1 MGEFEGDGEEKLI
14 VAANYLVKELRSGK
28 SLTRNAKN
36 VLQNLL
42 SELSRVASSEDRE
55 DEEDDIGEIE
65 QRLNVVSEKIMTRDV
80 DESMI
85 WDLGSDEGNA
95 FLDAVNELR
104 ALIDRLDAS
113 SGLGKTGTEEQSLRK
128 AHDVL
133 QTAMARLEDEF
144 KHLLVE
150 NRLPFELEHASFR
163 SNEADLAV
171 EEGSVA
177 SFGAASTEDLNLGSS
192 NGRRNSA
199 EMVVDLINPDVISDL
214 KNIANTMV
222 ASGYDRECIQVCT
235 VVRKDSL
242 DEFLYNHEVEKL
254 SIEDVLKMD
263 WSTLN
268 TNIKKW
274 VRVMRNIVQVYLLS
288 EKSLDNHIF
297 GDVNE
302 IGLTCFVDTV
312 KAPMMQLLNF
322 GEAVS
327 LGPRQPEKLLRILEM
342 YELASELLPE
352 IDALFSDHPG
362 SIVRAE
368 YREVMRRLGDC
379 ARTTFLE
386 FKSAIAADVSSHP
399 FPGGAVHPLT
409 NYVMNYLMALTDF
422 SQTLDSLLMEQD
434 DAEDLT
440 IPPSP
445 DVLNPVMVEEES
457 TYESSS
463 SPEKFLVMTR
473 HFYSI
478 TSVLEANLQEKS
490 KLYRDVSLRHI
501 FLLNNIHYMTRKV
514 LKSELRHIFGDK
526 WNRKHTWKFQQQAT
540 EYERATWLPVLS
552 FLKDEG
558 AGSGSS
564 SGSGSGSRNLRPRER
579 FQGFNTAFEEVYKTQ
594 TAWLISDERLRED
607 VRTKASMWVI
617 QAYWTF
623 YSRHKNSVSERYI
636 KYTTDDLETLL
647 LDLFAGSPKSLNNSY
662 RR

>member
-1 MGEFEGDGEEKLI
+1 MGECEVDGEEKLI
-14 VAANYLVKELRSGK
+14 AAANYLLQELRSGK
-28 SLTRNAKN
+28 SLSRNAKKA
-36 VLQNLL
+36 LGSLL
-42 SELSRVASSEDRE
+42 SELSRVVVAIPEDNNRYE
-55 DEEDDIGEIE
+55 GDEIE
-65 QRLNVVSEKIMTRDV
+65 TRLNLVCEKIMTREV
-80 DESMI
+80 DETMI
-85 WDLGSDEGNA
+85 WDLGSDAGSE

-104 ALIDRLDAS
+104 VLIDRLD
-113 SGLGKTGTEEQSLRK
+113 GTEEEVSLRK

-163 SNEADLAV
+163 SEQALG
-171 EEGSVA
+171 EG
-177 SFGAASTEDLNLGSS
+177 SFGAASTEDLILGSS
-192 NGRRNSA
+192 NGNNNSRRRNS
-199 EMVVDLINPDVISDL
+199 EEILVRPEVISDL
-214 KNIANTMV
+214 KSIAETMF

-235 VVRKDSL
+235 TVRKQAL
-242 DEFLYNHEVEKL
+242 DEFLYDHEVEKL

-263 WSTLN
+263 WATLN

-274 VRVMRNIVQVYLLS
+274 VRVMRNIVQVYLVS
-288 EKSLDNHIF
+288 EKSLLTQIF
-297 GDVNE
+297 GE
-302 IGLTCFVDTV
+302 ETCFVDTV
-312 KAPMMQLLNF
+312 KAPVMQLLNF

-352 IDALFSDHPG
+352 IDALFSE
-362 SIVRAE
+362 SSSVRGE

-379 ARTTFLE
+379 ARATFLE
-386 FKSAIAADVSSHP
+386 FKGAIASDVSSHP

-422 SQTLDSLLMEQD
+422 SQTLDSLLMEHD
-434 DAEDLT
+434 DVEDLT

-445 DVLNPVMVEEES
+445 DVMVVVEEES
-457 TYESSS
+457 AYENSSS
-463 SPEKFLVMTR
+463 TSPEKFLAMTK

-478 TSVLEANLQEKS
+478 TSVLESNLEEKA

-514 LKSELRHIFGDK
+514 LKSELKHIFGDK

-540 EYERATWLPVLS
+540 EYERSTWLPVLS
-552 FLKDEG
+552 FLKDD
-558 AGSGSS
+558 ASG
-564 SGSGSGSRNLRPRER
+564 SGSGSGSRSLKPRER
-579 FQGFNTAFEEVYKTQ
+579 FQGFNTAFEEVYKAQ
-594 TAWLISDERLRED
+594 TGWLISDERLRED

-636 KYTTDDLETLL
+636 KYSTDDLEKLL
-647 LDLFAGSPKSLNNSY
+647 LDLFAGSSKSLNNSY

>member
-1 MGEFEGDGEEKLI
+1 
-14 VAANYLVKELRSGK
+14 
-28 SLTRNAKN
+28 
-36 VLQNLL
+36 
-42 SELSRVASSEDRE
+42 
-55 DEEDDIGEIE
+55 
-65 QRLNVVSEKIMTRDV
+65 
-80 DESMI
+80 
-85 WDLGSDEGNA
+85 
-95 FLDAVNELR
+95 
-104 ALIDRLDAS
+104 
-113 SGLGKTGTEEQSLRK
+113 
-128 AHDVL
+128 
-133 QTAMARLEDEF
+133 MARLEEEF

-150 NRLPFELEHASFR
+150 NRLPFEIEHTSFR
-163 SNEADLAV
+163 SIEADHGV
-171 EEGSVA
+171 EEGSMA
-177 SFGAASTEDLNLGSS
+177 SFGAASTEDLILGSNNNS
-192 NGRRNSA
+192 RRSSG
-199 EMVVDLINPDVISDL
+199 EIVVDLINPDVISDL
-214 KNIANTMV
+214 KNIADTMI

-235 VVRKDSL
+235 MVRKDAL
-242 DEFLYNHEVEKL
+242 DEFLYSHEVEKL
-254 SIEDVLKMD
+254 SIEDVLRMD
-263 WSTLN
+263 WATLN

-274 VRVMRNIVQVYLLS
+274 VRVMRNIVQIYLLS
-288 EKSLDNHIF
+288 EKSLDSQIF

-352 IDALFSDHPG
+352 IDALFTDQPG
-362 SIVRAE
+362 SSVRTE

-386 FKSAIAADVSSHP
+386 FKSAIASDVSSHP

-422 SQTLDSLLMEQD
+422 SHTLDSLLMEHD
-434 DAEDLT
+434 DVEEL
-440 IPPSP
+440 PPSP
-445 DVLNPVMVEEES
+445 DIINPVMVEEES
-457 TYESSS
+457 THEHSS
-463 SPEKFLVMTR
+463 SPEKFLAMTQ

-478 TSVLEANLQEKS
+478 TSVLETNLQEKS
-490 KLYRDVSLRHI
+490 KLYRDISLRHI

-552 FLKDEG
+552 YLKDD
-558 AGSGSS
+558 SG

-579 FQGFNTAFEEVYKTQ
+579 FQGFNTAFEEVYKSQ
-594 TAWLISDERLRED
+594 TGWLISDEGLRED

-623 YSRHKNSVSERYI
+623 YSRHKNTVSERYT
-636 KYTTDDLETLL
+636 KYTTDDLERLL

>member
-1 MGEFEGDGEEKLI
+1 MGEFEVDGEEKLI
-14 VAANYLVKELRSGK
+14 VAAEYLIKELRS
-28 SLTRNAKN
+28 
-36 VLQNLL
+36 VI
-42 SELSRVASSEDRE
+42 SEDR
-55 DEEDDIGEIE
+55 DEEDEIDEVE

-85 WDLGSDEGNA
+85 WDFGSDEGNLY
-95 FLDAVNELR
+95 LDAVNELR
-104 ALIDRLDAS
+104 SLIDRIDGS
-113 SGLGKTGTEEQSLRK
+113 SNGTEKLSLRK

-133 QTAMARLEDEF
+133 QTAMARLEEEF

-150 NRLPFELEHASFR
+150 NRLPFELEHSSFR
-163 SNEADLAV
+163 SIEADHGV

-177 SFGAASTEDLNLGSS
+177 SFGAASTEDLILGSS
-192 NGRRNSA
+192 NSRRNSV
-199 EMVVDLINPDVISDL
+199 EIVVDLINPDVISDL
-214 KNIANTMV
+214 KNIADTMI

-235 VVRKDSL
+235 MVRKDAL
-242 DEFLYNHEVEKL
+242 DEFLYNYEVEKL

-263 WSTLN
+263 WATLN

-274 VRVMRNIVQVYLLS
+274 VRVMRKLVQIYLLS
-288 EKSLDNHIF
+288 EKSLGNQIF
-297 GDVNE
+297 GELNE
-302 IGLTCFVDTV
+302 IGLICFVDTV
-312 KAPMMQLLNF
+312 KAPMMLLLNF

-352 IDALFSDHPG
+352 IDALFTDHPG
-362 SIVRAE
+362 SSVKSE

-379 ARTTFLE
+379 ARATFLE
-386 FKSAIAADVSSHP
+386 FKSKIASDVSSHP
-399 FPGGAVHPLT
+399 FPGGAIHPLT
-409 NYVMNYLMALTDF
+409 NYVMNYLMALTDY
-422 SQTLDSLLMEQD
+422 SYTLNSLLMEHD
-434 DAEDLT
+434 DVEDLT

-445 DVLNPVMVEEES
+445 DIINPVMVEEES
-457 TYESSS
+457 TYENSS
-463 SPEKFLVMTR
+463 SPEKFLAMTR
-473 HFYSI
+473 HFYTI

-501 FLLNNIHYMTRKV
+501 FLLNNIHYMSRKV

-552 FLKDEG
+552 FLKEDSS
-558 AGSGSS
+558 GSG

-594 TAWLISDERLRED
+594 TGWLISDESLRED

-623 YSRHKNSVSERYI
+623 YSRHKNSVGDRYI
-636 KYTTDDLETLL
+636 KYSTDDLEKLL
-647 LDLFAGSPKSLNNSY
+647 LDLFAGSSKSLNNSY

>member
-1 MGEFEGDGEEKLI
+1 MGECEVDGEEKLI
-14 VAANYLVKELRSGK
+14 AAANYLLQELRSGK
-28 SLTRNAKN
+28 TLTRNANN
-36 VLQNLL
+36 VLANLL
-42 SELSRVASSEDRE
+42 SELSRVVTVISKDSRYEEE
-55 DEEDDIGEIE
+55 DEIE
-65 QRLNVVSEKIMTRDV
+65 TRLNLVCEKIMTREV
-80 DESMI
+80 DETMI
-85 WDLGSDEGNA
+85 WDLGSDAGDE

-104 ALIDRLDAS
+104 ALIDRLD
-113 SGLGKTGTEEQSLRK
+113 GRTEEKVSLRK

-150 NRLPFELEHASFR
+150 NRLPFELEHASSFR
-163 SNEADLAV
+163 SEHVVGED
-171 EEGSVA
+171 
-177 SFGAASTEDLNLGSS
+177 SFGAVSTEDLFTGSS
-192 NGRRNSA
+192 RRNS
-199 EMVVDLINPDVISDL
+199 EESFVDLIRPEVISDL
-214 KNIANTMV
+214 RNIADTMV

-235 VVRKDSL
+235 TVRKQAL
-242 DEFLYNHEVEKL
+242 DEFLYDHEVEKL

-263 WSTLN
+263 WATLN

-274 VRVMRNIVQVYLLS
+274 VLVMRNIVQVYLVS
-288 EKSLDNHIF
+288 EKSLVTQIF
-297 GDVNE
+297 GE
-302 IGLTCFVDTV
+302 SPTTCFVDTV
-312 KAPMMQLLNF
+312 KAPVMQLLNF

-352 IDALFSDHPG
+352 IDALFSD
-362 SIVRAE
+362 SSVRGE

-379 ARTTFLE
+379 ARATFLE
-386 FKSAIAADVSSHP
+386 FKSAIASDVSSHP

-422 SQTLDSLLMEQD
+422 SQTLDSLLMEHD
-434 DAEDLT
+434 DGEYLT

-445 DVLNPVMVEEES
+445 DVIDPAMVVEEES
-457 TYESSS
+457 AYENSSS
-463 SPEKFLVMTR
+463 TPEKFLAMTK

-478 TSVLEANLQEKS
+478 TSVLEANLEEKA

-514 LKSELRHIFGDK
+514 LKSELKHIFGDK

-540 EYERATWLPVLS
+540 EYERSTWLPVLS
-552 FLKDEG
+552 FLKDD
-558 AGSGSS
+558 ASGSG
-564 SGSGSGSRNLRPRER
+564 SGSGSGSRSLRPRER
-579 FQGFNTAFEEVYKTQ
+579 FQGFNTAFEEVYKAQ
-594 TAWLISDERLRED
+594 TGWLISDERLRED

-623 YSRHKNSVSERYI
+623 YSRHKNNVSERYI
-636 KYTTDDLETLL
+636 KYSTDDLEKLL
-647 LDLFAGSPKSLNNSY
+647 LDLFAGSSKSLNNSY

>member
-1 MGEFEGDGEEKLI
+1 MGEFEVDGEDKLI
-14 VAANYLVKELRSGK
+14 VAAEYLMNELRSGK
-28 SLTRNAKN
+28 SLTRNSKK
-36 VLQNLL
+36 VLGSLL
-42 SELSRVASSEDRE
+42 SELSRVMIISEGR
-55 DEEDDIGEIE
+55 DETGEIIE
-65 QRLNVVSEKIMTRDV
+65 QRLNLVCEKIMTREV
-80 DESMI
+80 DETMI
-85 WDLGSDEGNA
+85 WDLGSDAGNE

-104 ALIDRLDAS
+104 VLIDRLD
-113 SGLGKTGTEEQSLRK
+113 GTEEVSLRK

-133 QTAMARLEDEF
+133 QTAMARLEVEF

-163 SNEADLAV
+163 SS
-171 EEGSVA
+171 EGSMA
-177 SFGAASTEDLNLGSS
+177 SSEDLILGSS
-192 NGRRNSA
+192 NSRRNSGDI
-199 EMVVDLINPDVISDL
+199 VVDLIRPDVISDL
-214 KNIANTMV
+214 KNIADTMV

-235 VVRKDSL
+235 MVRKEAL
-242 DEFLYNHEVEKL
+242 DEFLYDYEVEKL

-263 WSTLN
+263 WATLN

-274 VRVMRNIVQVYLLS
+274 VRVMRNLVQMYLLS
-288 EKSLDNHIF
+288 EKSLDSQIF
-297 GDVNE
+297 GEVNE
-302 IGLTCFVDTV
+302 FGLTCFVDTV
-312 KAPMMQLLNF
+312 KAPVMQLLNF

-352 IDALFSDHPG
+352 IDALFTDHLG
-362 SIVRAE
+362 SSVRTE

-379 ARTTFLE
+379 ARATFVE
-386 FKSAIAADVSSHP
+386 FKSAIASDVSSHP

-422 SQTLDSLLMEQD
+422 SQTLDSLLMEHED
-434 DAEDLT
+434 VEDLT

-445 DVLNPVMVEEES
+445 PDVINQVEEES
-457 TYESSS
+457 NYENSS
-463 SPEKFLVMTR
+463 SPEKFLAMKR

-478 TSVLEANLQEKS
+478 TSVLEANIQVKS

-514 LKSELRHIFGDK
+514 LNSELRHIFGDK

-552 FLKDEG
+552 FLKEDG
-558 AGSGSS
+558 

-579 FQGFNTAFEEVYKTQ
+579 FQGFNSAFEEVYKAQ
-594 TAWLISDERLRED
+594 TGWLISDERLREE

-623 YSRHKNSVSERYI
+623 YSRHENSVSERYI
-636 KYTTDDLETLL
+636 KYSTDDLEKLL
-647 LDLFAGSPKSLNNSY
+647 LDLFAGSPKSLSNSY

>member
-1 MGEFEGDGEEKLI
+1 MGEFEVDGEDKLI
-14 VAANYLVKELRSGK
+14 VAANYLVNELRSGK
-28 SLTRNAKN
+28 CLAKNAKK
-36 VLQNLL
+36 VLRNLL
-42 SELSRVASSEDRE
+42 SELSNIVISEDRDEEEE
-55 DEEDDIGEIE
+55 DEIGEVE

-80 DESMI
+80 DETMI
-85 WDLGSDEGNA
+85 WDLGSDEGNEY
-95 FLDAVNELR
+95 LDAVNELR
-104 ALIDRLDAS
+104 ALIDRLDGS
-113 SGLGKTGTEEQSLRK
+113 SGSGKTGTKEMSLRK

-144 KHLLVE
+144 KHMLVE

-163 SNEADLAV
+163 SSEADHGL
-171 EEGSVA
+171 EDGSMA
-177 SFGAASTEDLNLGSS
+177 SFGAASTEYLILGSNNNS
-192 NGRRNSA
+192 RRESA
-199 EMVVDLINPDVISDL
+199 DTGVDLISPDVVSDL
-214 KNIANTMV
+214 YNIANTMV

-235 VVRKDSL
+235 MVRKDAL

-263 WSTLN
+263 WATLN

-274 VRVMRNIVQVYLLS
+274 VRVLRNIVQVYLVS
-288 EKSLDNHIF
+288 EKSLDSQIF
-297 GDVNE
+297 GDLSE

-312 KAPMMQLLNF
+312 KAPVMQLLNF

-352 IDALFSDHPG
+352 IDALFSDQPG
-362 SIVRAE
+362 SSIRAE

-379 ARTTFLE
+379 ARATFLE
-386 FKSAIAADVSSHP
+386 FKSAIASNGSSHP
-399 FPGGAVHPLT
+399 FPGGSVHPLT
-409 NYVMNYLMALTDF
+409 NWVMNYLMALTDF
-422 SQTLDSLLMEQD
+422 SQTLDSLLMEHD
-434 DAEDLT
+434 DVEGLT

-445 DVLNPVMVEEES
+445 DIINSVMIEEES
-457 TYESSS
+457 TYENSS
-463 SPEKFLVMTR
+463 SPEKFLAMTR

-490 KLYRDVSLRHI
+490 ELYRDVSLRHI

-514 LKSELRHIFGDK
+514 LNSELRHIFGDK

-540 EYERATWLPVLS
+540 EYERSTWLPVLS
-552 FLKDEG
+552 FLKDDG
-558 AGSGSS
+558 
-564 SGSGSGSRNLRPRER
+564 SGSGSGHGPKNLRPRER
-579 FQGFNTAFEEVYKTQ
+579 FQGFNTAFEEVYKAQ
-594 TAWLISDERLRED
+594 TGWLISDERLRED
-607 VRTKASMWVI
+607 VRTKASLWVI

-636 KYTTDDLETLL
+636 KYSTDDLERLL
-647 LDLFAGSPKSLNNSY
+647 LDLFAGSSKSLNNSY

>member
-1 MGEFEGDGEEKLI
+1 MGEFEVDGEEKLI
-14 VAANYLVKELRSGK
+14 AAANYLLKELRSGK
-28 SLTRNAKN
+28 SLTRNTKK
-36 VLQNLL
+36 VLGSLL
-42 SELSRVASSEDRE
+42 SELSRVVVISEDRYEE
-55 DEEDDIGEIE
+55 DEIE
-65 QRLNVVSEKIMTRDV
+65 TRLNVVCEKIMTREV
-80 DESMI
+80 DETMI
-85 WDLGSDEGNA
+85 WDLGSDAGNE

-104 ALIDRLDAS
+104 VLIDRLD
-113 SGLGKTGTEEQSLRK
+113 GEVSLRK

-163 SNEADLAV
+163 SEHVVVGED
-171 EEGSVA
+171 
-177 SFGAASTEDLNLGSS
+177 SFGAASTEDLVIGGSNS
-192 NGRRNSA
+192 NNNSRRNS
-199 EMVVDLINPDVISDL
+199 EEILLDLVRPEVLSDL
-214 KNIANTMV
+214 KNIANTMI

-235 VVRKDSL
+235 VARKEAL
-242 DEFLYNHEVEKL
+242 DEFLYDHEVEKL

-263 WSTLN
+263 WATLN

-274 VRVMRNIVQVYLLS
+274 VRVMRSIVQMYLVS
-288 EKSLDNHIF
+288 EKSLVTQIF
-297 GDVNE
+297 GE
-302 IGLTCFVDTV
+302 LTCFVDIV
-312 KAPMMQLLNF
+312 KAPVMQLLNF

-352 IDALFSDHPG
+352 IDALFSD
-362 SIVRAE
+362 SSSVRGE

-379 ARTTFLE
+379 ARATFLE
-386 FKSAIAADVSSHP
+386 FKSAIASDVSSHP

-422 SQTLDSLLMEQD
+422 SQTLDSLLMEHD
-434 DAEDLT
+434 DVVEDLT

-445 DVLNPVMVEEES
+445 DVINPVMVVEEES
-457 TYESSS
+457 THENSS
-463 SPEKFLVMTR
+463 SPEKFLAMTK

-478 TSVLEANLQEKS
+478 TSVLEANLEEKA

-514 LKSELRHIFGDK
+514 LKSELKHIFGDK

-540 EYERATWLPVLS
+540 EYERSTWLPVLS
-552 FLKDEG
+552 FLKDD
-558 AGSGSS
+558 GSG

-579 FQGFNTAFEEVYKTQ
+579 FQGFNSAFEEVYKAQ
-594 TAWLISDERLRED
+594 TGWLISDERLRED

-623 YSRHKNSVSERYI
+623 YSRHNNSVSERYI
-636 KYTTDDLETLL
+636 KYSTDDLEKLL
-647 LDLFAGSPKSLNNSY
+647 LDLFAGSSKSLNNSY